1 MTTESLQYL
10 QEGLTKQQVR
20 QLLGPPMGED
30 AFQPNHWEY
39 IFYSTESDLYAGISE
54 HLDLEF
60 DEDQMLKSW
69 KRNAN
74 KKQIIQDRGFWG
86 N

>member
-10 QEGLTKQQVR
+10 QEGLTKDQVR
-20 QLLGPPMGED
+20 QLLGPPMGQD
-30 AFQPNHWEY
+30 AFQPDHWEY
-39 IFYSTESDLYAGISE
+39 IFFSTEGDIYAGISE

-69 KRNAN
+69 KRSAA
-74 KKQIIQDRGFWG
+74 KKQIIKDRGFWG